1 MVSLYFHGIYQRA
14 FLEGS
19 KHLAAPSAC
28 YGYIVGID
36 EMALA
41 SGCGEVPHDRGA
53 SVYVAGYYG
62 LIAGLLRL
70 VDAGYT
76 GPVELCTD
84 ANLIVEHM
92 TMVSSVESP
101 ALDLLQQRATELVD
115 LFNGVTW
122 RCVSRSQN
130 RAAEDLCWDASFKAY
145 EDAIFL
151 NTNVRLKTVEQDGL
165 GTYALTC

>member
-28 YGYIVGID
+28 YGWILCDG
-36 EMALA
+36 ERALA

-53 SVYVAGYYG
+53 SVCVAGYYG

-70 VDAGYT
+70 ANVGYT
-76 GPVELCTD
+76 GPLELCTD

-130 RAAEDLCWDASFKAY
+130 RAAEDLCWEASFKAY

-151 NTNVRLKTVEQDGL
+151 NTNIRLKAVEQDGV
-165 GTYALTC
+165 GTYAVV